1 MNKAETEMMIK
12 GTIVLAIIAYILA
25 GIPNLTAEMLNKFDN
40 IMVRILIIGL
50 VVLSALYD
58 PIICLLLAVGFIL
71 THNQLQE
78 VKNNQSNSA
87 IRNLQMEANNKVAAT
102 EMNELVVSSIDDNKL
117 MPMMEENNAE
127 NDAENDLNS
136 VENDLASAEN
146 DLAEM
151 AENNL
156 VSVENDLAS
165 AENELDSAAEN
176 SMDMPEPQL
185 MVLIE
190 RDNVVNRA
198 VADVNHF
205 FDLEDA
211 MDAMGSNRVP
221 MADYNNVVSSVNN
234 GYSAQG
240 IDNRL

>member
-127 NDAENDLNS
+127 NDAENDLAEMA
-136 VENDLASAEN
+136 ENDLAS
-146 DLAEM
+146 

>member
-1 MNKAETEMMIK
+1 
-12 GTIVLAIIAYILA
+12 LAIIAYILA

-58 PIICLLLAVGFIL
+58 PVICLLLAVGFIL

-78 VKNNQSNSA
+78 VKNNQSDNA
-87 IRNLQMEANNKVAAT
+87 IRNLQIEANNKVEAT
-102 EMNELVVSSIDDNKL
+102 EMNELVVSDIDDNKL
-117 MPMMEENNAE
+117 MPMMAENNA
-127 NDAENDLNS
+127 
-136 VENDLASAEN
+136 ENDLASAEN
-146 DLAEM
+146 NLAEM

-156 VSVENDLAS
+156 AS
-165 AENELDSAAEN
+165 AENNLAEMAEN
-176 SMDMPEPQL
+176 NLASTENILNSFENSINIPEPQL

-190 RDNVVNRA
+190 RDNVVNRS

-205 FDLEDA
+205 FDSENA
-211 MDAMGSNRVP
+211 MDDLGSNRVP
-221 MADYNNVVSSVNN
+221 MTNYNSVVSSVNN

>member
-87 IRNLQMEANNKVAAT
+87 IRNLQMEVNNKVAAT

-117 MPMMEENNAE
+117 MPMMEEMADNN
-127 NDAENDLNS
+127 LS
-136 VENDLASAEN
+136 
-146 DLAEM
+146 EM

-156 VSVENDLAS
+156 SEMAENNLNSV
-165 AENELDSAAEN
+165 ENELDSAEN

>member
-117 MPMMEENNAE
+117 MPMMEEMADNN
-127 NDAENDLNS
+127 LS
-136 VENDLASAEN
+136 
-146 DLAEM
+146 EM

-156 VSVENDLAS
+156 SEMAENNLAENNLSEMAENNLNSV
-165 AENELDSAAEN
+165 ENELDSAEN

>member
-87 IRNLQMEANNKVAAT
+87 IRNLQMEVNNKVAAT

>member
-87 IRNLQMEANNKVAAT
+87 IRNLQIEANNKVVAT

-127 NDAENDLNS
+127 NNLN
-136 VENDLASAEN
+136 SAEN

-151 AENNL
+151 AENNLNSVENNL

>member
-1 MNKAETEMMIK
+1 M
-12 GTIVLAIIAYILA
+12 
-25 GIPNLTAEMLNKFDN
+25 
-40 IMVRILIIGL
+40 
-50 VVLSALYD
+50 
-58 PIICLLLAVGFIL
+58 
-71 THNQLQE
+71 E
-78 VKNNQSNSA
+78 V
-87 IRNLQMEANNKVAAT
+87 NNKVAAT

-117 MPMMEENNAE
+117 MPMMEEMADNN
-127 NDAENDLNS
+127 LS
-136 VENDLASAEN
+136 
-146 DLAEM
+146 EM

-156 VSVENDLAS
+156 SEMAENNLAENNLSEMAENNLNSV
-165 AENELDSAAEN
+165 ENELDSAEN

>member
-127 NDAENDLNS
+127 NDAENDL
-136 VENDLASAEN
+136 
-146 DLAEM
+146 AEM